1 MGRTFRFYQVNTTV
15 LLLAFKLFSSCKLFS
30 LFSKEYSRFY
40 AIRSVQSR
48 DFVYDKTLFHYQVR
62 PRYVTRLNVTKI
74 LKAIVN
80 RGEQLRNIEF
90 APMFFFLE
98 PNVFADGFAF

>member
-1 MGRTFRFYQVNTTV
+1 MGRTFRSYQVNTTV
-15 LLLAFKLFSSCKLFS
+15 LLLAFKLYSSSKLFS

-74 LKAIVN
+74 LKAIVS

-98 PNVFADGFAF
+98 PNVFTDGFAF